1 MSEQP
6 IFFFPFGHHYVSGG
20 GAYPPA
26 GEIEEYAKILIRYGV
41 KGTFFFDGIH
51 VERLLTESPDFF
63 ARFSALG
70 MSIGYHGEDA
80 HGPYPVIVDYLYPH
94 APSDASCIAGLP
106 WDEAV
111 RVVEERYTHAIEHG
125 PIDPVTHLMDVY
137 LGGRSD
143 LSRTGGLALVQEAFG
158 RDVDIYVGHSMEA
171 APAGQAFTRMS
182 GCRLEQGSPPV
193 VSHYLQI
200 VGMPE
205 MEAEAMALGGERS
218 SLFWYMNHLVTKEK
232 REMEMGGFFCD
243 LETMKTRLSVA
254 DRSWPRLSTL
264 IMMPDPDGGRSGF
277 EAQVR
282 YLAEEFIPA
291 NPGCR
296 FVTAADLPALF
307 RLQNPDSLS
316 QKELSALANNL
327 CDNWQGRPPDF
338 LVVGGEGYSLVN
350 AFESL
355 ARGLAGYSRAG
366 RLPATVPLSEWL
378 GPIGERGEVARAA
391 DGSVALVDVLA
402 AAQVAVGRTSSAEP
416 PHLPLSVTVGGQR
429 LNTAEFLRV
438 MARAYSALVQ
448 GQSPER
454 VEVTSAEVTP
464 PYGDLMQTLF
474 HPAEDNPLWYSR
486 LQLWTVKPARLTL
499 E

>member
-1 MSEQP
+1 MDEKP
-6 IFFFPFGHHYVSGG
+6 ILFFPFGHHYVGGG

-26 GEIEEYAKILIRYGV
+26 REIEEYAEILIRYGA

-51 VERLLTESPDFF
+51 VERLQAEGPDFF
-63 ARFSALG
+63 ARFNSLG
-70 MSIGYHGEDA
+70 MSIGYHGEET

-171 APAGQAFTRMS
+171 ASAGQAFARMT
-182 GCRLEQGSPPV
+182 GCRVEQGSPPV
-193 VSHYLQI
+193 TAHYLHI
-200 VGMPE
+200 VGVPE

-218 SLFWYMNHLVTKEK
+218 SLFWYMNHLVTKEE

-254 DRSWPRLSTL
+254 DRSWPRLATL
-264 IMMPDPDGGRSGF
+264 IMMPDPDGGRSDF

-282 YLAEEFIPA
+282 YLATEFIPA

-316 QKELSALANNL
+316 QRELSALANNL

-338 LVVGGEGYSLVN
+338 LMVRDEGYSLVN
-350 AFESL
+350 AFEAL
-355 ARGLAGYSRAG
+355 AHAMAGYSRAG
-366 RLPATVPLSEWL
+366 GLPAMVPLSEWL
-378 GPIGERGEVARAA
+378 GPIGERGETPHAA
-391 DGSVALVDVLA
+391 EGSVALEDVLA
-402 AAQVAVGRTSSAEP
+402 ACQAVVRQADSAKP
-416 PHLPLSVTVGGQR
+416 PHLPLSVAIGGQR
-429 LNTAEFLRV
+429 LNAAEFLLV
-438 MARAYSALVQ
+438 MARAYCALAQ
-448 GQSPER
+448 GQPPER

-474 HPAEDNPLWYSR
+474 HPAEDNPLWHSK
-486 LQLWTVKPARLTL
+486 LQLWTVKPARLM
-499 E
+499 